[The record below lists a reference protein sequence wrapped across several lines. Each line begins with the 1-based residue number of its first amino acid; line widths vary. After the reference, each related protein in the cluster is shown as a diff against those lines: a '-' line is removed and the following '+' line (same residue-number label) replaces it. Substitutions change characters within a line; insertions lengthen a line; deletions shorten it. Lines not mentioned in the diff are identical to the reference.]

1 MFVGAFQFTGTVH
14 VDSRWHTENLSQILH
29 FWKRPWVKIYWFFCQ
44 YLTPGVIW
52 GLYVHLRDTPDAT
65 RPFLVDITPS
75 RVVFSA
81 ILVPRDP
88 CDNSE
93 MCIRTRSLVTRLLSQ
108 IRFLTPDA
116 TRDPCKWTNTV
127 SETGIKP
134 SCVGNGEKLISVDR
148 KASTT
153 MVIVFPTL
161 WLRILRI
168 FFIPDTWLL
177 QPYTGAPERPK
188 RHQQGGRQ
196 DTPGVNTLAS

>member
-1 MFVGAFQFTGTVH
+1 MTVKIP
-14 VDSRWHTENLSQILH
+14 SQILH

-65 RPFLVDITPS
+65 RPFLVDIASS

-93 MCIRTRSLVTRLLSQ
+93 MCIHTRSLVTRLLSQ
-108 IRFLTPDA
+108 IRFLTSDA
-116 TRDPCKWTNTV
+116 TRDPCKRTNTV

-134 SCVGNGEKLISVDR
+134 SCAGIGEKLISVDR

-168 FFIPDTWLL
+168 FFIPDTWLYWTFFL
-177 QPYTGAPERPK
+177 TTSVK
-188 RHQQGGRQ
+188 WLSGRTAGQ
-196 DTPGVNTLAS
+196 THLC